1 MLTKKEKKEY
11 VFKKLDEILK
21 PQGYYLIKTGLDP
34 SFILKGK
41 DKIVYFFFNFKD
53 MGQIAFSK
61 LMISIKIVEEIIF
74 EIKEPDQ
81 DYSYIDNKKYF
92 LTTVFDGET
101 KMPEGY
107 YRGIGY
113 DVNTQE
119 ELEFFTEWILNYL
132 KTDGQKFIET
142 YSYLPNILKKM
153 DELVDTGGYWS
164 DLLTGGVPHLFKGLI
179 ISKLCNDPN
188 FYNKIIFVDN
198 IFATED
204 ISEYLPYYEKLK
216 ERLKSVEPIYNVCPE
231 IRLQ

>member
-11 VFKKLDEILK
+11 VFKKLNEFLK
-21 PQGYYLIKTGLDP
+21 PQGYYLVKTGLDP

-74 EIKEPDQ
+74 EIKKPDQ
-81 DYSYIDNKKYF
+81 DYSHIDNKKYF

-153 DELVDTGGYWS
+153 DELTAQGKTWQNMENGILSGSLDAE
-164 DLLTGGVPHLFKGLI
+164 FRGLI
-179 ISKLCNDPN
+179 IAKLCNDPN
-188 FYNKIIFVDN
+188 FQKKVEMCDTVFNESCY
-198 IFATED
+198 E
-204 ISEYLPYYEKLK
+204 EWLPYYEKLK
-216 ERLKSVEPIYNVCPE
+216 ERLKSVESIYNV
-231 IRLQ
+231 

>member
-11 VFKKLDEILK
+11 VFNKLNEILK
-21 PQGYYLIKTGLDP
+21 PQGYYLVKTGLDP

-81 DYSYIDNKKYF
+81 DYSHIDNKKYF

-101 KMPEGY
+101 KMPDGY

-113 DVNTQE
+113 DINTQE
-119 ELEFFTEWILNYL
+119 DLVFFTEWILNYL

-216 ERLKSVEPIYNVCPE
+216 ERLKSVEPIYNV
-231 IRLQ
+231 

>member
-11 VFKKLDEILK
+11 VFKKLNEILK

-81 DYSYIDNKKYF
+81 DYSHIDNKKYF

-101 KMPEGY
+101 KMPDGY

-113 DVNTQE
+113 DINSQE
-119 ELEFFTEWILNYL
+119 DLVFFTEWILNYL
-132 KTDGQKFIET
+132 KTDGKKFIET

-204 ISEYLPYYEKLK
+204 ISEYLPYYGKLK
-216 ERLKSVEPIYNVCPE
+216 ERLKSVEPIYN
-231 IRLQ
+231 I

>member
-11 VFKKLDEILK
+11 VFNKLNEILK
-21 PQGYYLIKTGLDP
+21 PQGYYLVKTGLDP

-81 DYSYIDNKKYF
+81 DYSHIDNKKYF

-101 KMPEGY
+101 KMPDGY

-113 DVNTQE
+113 DINSQE
-119 ELEFFTEWILNYL
+119 DLVFFTEWILNYL

-204 ISEYLPYYEKLK
+204 ISEYLPYYDKLK
-216 ERLKSVEPIYNVCPE
+216 ERLKSVEPIYNV
-231 IRLQ
+231 

>member
-11 VFKKLDEILK
+11 VFKKLNEFLK

-216 ERLKSVEPIYNVCPE
+216 ERLKSVEPIYNV
-231 IRLQ
+231 

>member
-11 VFKKLDEILK
+11 VFNKLNEILK
-21 PQGYYLIKTGLDP
+21 PQGYYLVKTGLDP

-81 DYSYIDNKKYF
+81 DYSHIDNKKYF

-101 KMPEGY
+101 KMPDDY

-113 DVNTQE
+113 DINSQE
-119 ELEFFTEWILNYL
+119 DLVFFTEWILNYL
-132 KTDGQKFIET
+132 KTDGQKFIEA

-216 ERLKSVEPIYNVCPE
+216 ERLKSVEPIYNV
-231 IRLQ
+231 